1 MNQGQYEGLLQEL
14 QMIRALLTAVLV
26 GQRPAELLAF
36 EETPPATPPEPIPA
50 DDLPAHPSD
59 GSTTARRKFKKAKGG
74 G

>member
-36 EETPPATPPEPIPA
+36 EEQSAPESAPEAIPA
-50 DDLPAHPSD
+50 DDLP
-59 GSTTARRKFKKAKGG
+59 TARRKFKKAKEGG
-74 G
+74 